1 MMELLIRGK
10 HIFGKSKT
18 KKDMIKCLEHHIDWI
33 RQIPD
38 RTKITNQEDD
48 YIFFHSEPKD
58 KDERKYLKNLGFR
71 RDDND

>member
-48 YIFFHSEPKD
+48 YIFFHS
-58 KDERKYLKNLGFR
+58 
-71 RDDND
+71 